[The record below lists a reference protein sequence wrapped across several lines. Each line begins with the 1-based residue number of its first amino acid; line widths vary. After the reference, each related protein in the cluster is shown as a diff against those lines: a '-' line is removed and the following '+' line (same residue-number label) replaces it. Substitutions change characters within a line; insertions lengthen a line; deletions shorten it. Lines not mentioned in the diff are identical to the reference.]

1 VKRFG
6 LPKDSLLRKSREFAQ
21 VYRKGRRQQGSGFSL
36 IVLANGLASSR
47 LGISVHRLIRGAVR
61 RNRIKRMFREVFRL
75 HRDIFPHS
83 CDIVVTVRPDFV
95 CPATS
100 LLQAAVGAALARI

>member
-1 VKRFG
+1 
-6 LPKDSLLRKSREFAQ
+6 
-21 VYRKGRRQQGSGFSL
+21 
-36 IVLANGLASSR
+36 
-47 LGISVHRLIRGAVR
+47 
-61 RNRIKRMFREVFRL
+61 MFREVFRL